1 MKFDILTLFPE
12 YFDSPLKVS
21 IIGRAIDSGLV
32 EVNRIN
38 IRDFATKDK
47 NYKEGKRLKVDD
59 SPYGGGAGMVLQVE
73 PIVKAIESVLVEGVR
88 DRTKVVLLTPQG
100 KPFTQ
105 GIAKELSEVDN
116 VVLVCGRYEG
126 FDERVREF
134 VDLEVSLGDF
144 VLTGGEAAALAVTD
158 AVARL
163 CPGVVG
169 KDESLSSESFSR
181 DKEET
186 DSALL
191 EYPQYTRP
199 DDFRGLSVPSVLMS
213 GNHKEIDKWRRKES
227 FKRTLKRR
235 PELIEKIEKSLSD
248 SDKEIL
254 KEIKNKN

>member
-21 IIGRAIDSGLV
+21 IIGKAIETGLV
-32 EVNRIN
+32 EVDRVN
-38 IRDFATKDK
+38 IRDFVDKDE

-73 PIVKAIESVLVEGVR
+73 PIVNAIESVVVEGKR

-100 KPFTQ
+100 KPFNQ
-105 GIAKELSEVDN
+105 AIAKELSELDHI
-116 VVLVCGRYEG
+116 VLVCGRYEG

-134 VDLEVSLGDF
+134 VDMEVSLGDF

-169 KDESLSSESFSR
+169 KGESLSSESFSG
-181 DKEET
+181 DDVADE
-186 DSALL
+186 ALL

-199 DDFRGLSVPSVLMS
+199 DSFRGLTVPSVLMS
-213 GNHKEIDKWRRKES
+213 GNHKEIDRWRRKES
-227 FKRTLKRR
+227 FRRTLKRR
-235 PELIEKIEKSLSD
+235 PELIKKIEDKLSD